1 MNPDFSRRRFLE
13 FVAASPLL
21 ALAQSSI
28 GPIRSPAEALNVM
41 DFEAAARKA
50 IPPAH
55 FGYLATGVDDDRTLQ
70 ANRDAYARVQL
81 RPRRLVDVSRIDTS
95 TELFGSRWEFPL
107 GLARVG
113 NMKAFHTDAEL
124 SAARAATAKRT
135 HQILSTLATTP
146 IEHVMKAAG
155 TPIWYQIYATASWQV
170 TEKLVKRA
178 EAAGCPVM
186 ALTVDVPAGRK
197 TEAAERLKR
206 LDTRT
211 CAACHTP
218 GPEAM
223 FRRKPM
229 FDGID
234 TKGVSIFHDTADW
247 AFVDRLRSVTRMKL
261 VLKGIATREDATL
274 ALRHGVDGL
283 IVSNHGGRAED
294 SGRATLECLPEVVE
308 AVAGRIPVLLDGGI
322 RRGTD
327 IFKALA
333 LGTSAVCIGRPYVWG
348 VGAFRQAGVE
358 RVLEILQAEFTPA
371 MKQCGT
377 RSLREI
383 GPAAVLVKPLL
394 AER

>member
-1 MNPDFSRRRFLE
+1 MNTDFSRRRFLE
-13 FVAASPLL
+13 FVSASPLL
-21 ALAQSSI
+21 AEAQSGA
-28 GPIRSPAEALNVM
+28 GPIRTAAEALNVM

-70 ANRDAYARVQL
+70 ANLDAFARVQL

-95 TELFGSRWEFPL
+95 TELFGSRWDFPL
-107 GLARVG
+107 GLSPVG
-113 NMKAFHTDAEL
+113 NMKAFHPDAEL
-124 SAARAATAKRT
+124 SAARAAAARHT

-146 IEHVMKAAG
+146 IEEVMKAAG
-155 TPIWYQIYATASWQV
+155 TPIWYQLYPTASWQI
-170 TEKLVKRA
+170 TERLVKRA

-197 TEAAERLKR
+197 TETAERFKR
-206 LDTRT
+206 LDTRP

-218 GPEAM
+218 GPEAI

-247 AFVDRLRSVTRMKL
+247 AFVDRLRSITRMKL
-261 VLKGIATREDATL
+261 VLKGIATREDAAL
-274 ALRHGVDGL
+274 ALQHGVDGL

-294 SGRATLECLPEVVE
+294 SGRSTLESLPEVVE

-333 LGTSAVCIGRPYVWG
+333 LGASAVCIGRPYVWG
-348 VGAFRQAGVE
+348 VGAFGQAGVE
-358 RVLEILQAEFTPA
+358 RVLKILQAEFTLA
-371 MKQCGT
+371 MKQCGV
-377 RSLREI
+377 RSLREL
-383 GPAAVLVKPLL
+383 GPGLVQARP
-394 AER
+394 